1 MRDRPRHV
9 REIERLLEKGVNEEK
24 LMWVIYSRLLNI
36 PMSVDVNE

>member
-24 LMWVIYSRLLNI
+24 LMWAYIFSSTEYSNVSRCK
-36 PMSVDVNE
+36 